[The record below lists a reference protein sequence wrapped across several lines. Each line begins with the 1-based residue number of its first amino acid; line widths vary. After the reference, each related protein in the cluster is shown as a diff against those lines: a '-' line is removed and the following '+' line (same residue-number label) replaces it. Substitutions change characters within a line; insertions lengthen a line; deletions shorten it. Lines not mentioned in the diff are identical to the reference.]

1 MKNIFEVSTTD
12 YEKNK
17 ELVSK
22 ALEDLQKLCET
33 IDGYQF
39 SQPMSRFGWTF
50 FKLWI
55 KPNLFLKIDE
65 NFSDK
70 IKHAK
75 GSKQNE
81 KFTNFMTDFLVSS
94 GCDVKLKLIEED

>member
-22 ALEDLQKLCET
+22 DIEDLQKLCET
-33 IDGYQF
+33 KDGYQF
-39 SQPMSRFGWTF
+39 TEPMSRFGWTF

-55 KPNLFLKIDE
+55 KPNLFLKIAE
-65 NFSDK
+65 NFSEK
-70 IKHAK
+70 IKKAK

-81 KFTNFMTDFLVSS
+81 KFSNFMTDFFVSN